1 MNKRRRIQLT
11 LFVDE
16 KQSAAIE
23 RIRQKFNPLQY
34 RLIRA
39 HVTLC
44 REDEIESFDNVLYNL
59 TSQVLPKISICF
71 GKVTR
76 FSEGNGVL
84 LPVNDN
90 LHSFRTLRS
99 QVLHGII
106 EAPRNHEPHITL
118 MHPRNSICTDE
129 IFQQIIKIN
138 LPTIITFG
146 KVSLI
151 EQVEQEPWKIIQ
163 EFDLNEPA

>member
-1 MNKRRRIQLT
+1 MTHQRIQLT

-44 REDEIESFDNVLYNL
+44 REDEIEPIEAVLYNL
-59 TSQVLPKISICF
+59 TQQALPKISISF
-71 GKVTR
+71 GKAIR
-76 FSEGNGVL
+76 FSDDNGVL
-84 LPVNDN
+84 LPANDN

-118 MHPRNSICTDE
+118 MHPRNSTCTDD
-129 IFQQIIKIN
+129 IFQQISKVI
-138 LPTIITFG
+138 LPAVITFE
-146 KVSLI
+146 KISLI
-151 EQVEQEPWKIIQ
+151 EQIDQEPWKIIQ
-163 EFDLNEPA
+163 EFDLKKPA

>member
-99 QVLHGII
+99 QVLYGII

>member
-11 LFVDE
+11 LFIDE

>member
-151 EQVEQEPWKIIQ
+151 EQVETEPWKIIQ
-163 EFDLNEPA
+163 EFELMEPA

>member
-44 REDEIESFDNVLYNL
+44 REDEIESFDNVIYNL

>member
-44 REDEIESFDNVLYNL
+44 REDEIESFDNVIYNL

-99 QVLHGII
+99 QVLYGII

>member
-1 MNKRRRIQLT
+1 MTHQRIQLT

>member
-1 MNKRRRIQLT
+1 MNKGRRIQLT

-44 REDEIESFDNVLYNL
+44 REDEIESIEKVLHN
-59 TSQVLPKISICF
+59 
-71 GKVTR
+71 
-76 FSEGNGVL
+76 L
-84 LPVNDN
+84 LPANDI

-99 QVLHGII
+99 QVLYGII

-118 MHPRNSICTDE
+118 MHPRNSICTDD

-151 EQVEQEPWKIIQ
+151 EQVEIEPWKIIQ

>member
-84 LPVNDN
+84 LPANDI

-99 QVLHGII
+99 QVLYGII

-118 MHPRNSICTDE
+118 MHPRNSICTDD

-151 EQVEQEPWKIIQ
+151 EQVEIEPWKIIQ

>member
-11 LFVDE
+11 LFIDE

-23 RIRQKFNPLQY
+23 RIRQKFNPQQY
-34 RLIRA
+34 GLIKA

-71 GKVTR
+71 GKATR

-84 LPVNDN
+84 LPANDI

-99 QVLHGII
+99 QVLYGII

-118 MHPRNSICTDE
+118 MHPRNSICTDD